1 MGIFEIISAI
11 ALILACVIIVIVV
24 LMQNGNTGMSSAIS
38 GTSADSFYQ
47 KNSGRT
53 KEAKLNRAC
62 TVAAIVF
69 FVLALVVN
77 IINVHFG
84 KSSDDEGSDAS
95 QNSSVV
101 ETVTT
106 DEADAAI
113 TIEASTAEAPVASTA
128 EAPAVSTAEAP
139 AAE

>member
-11 ALILACVIIVIVV
+11 ALIISCVVIVLVV

-38 GTSADSFYQ
+38 GSSADSFYQ

-53 KEAKLNRAC
+53 KEAKLNKAC
-62 TVAAIVF
+62 TVAAVIF

-84 KSSDDEGSDAS
+84 KSSEGEGSE
-95 QNSSVV
+95 NSGIVSDVTDTTEVDLSDFLV
-101 ETVTT
+101 E
-106 DEADAAI
+106 I
-113 TIEASTAEAPVASTA
+113 TAEAPAASTA
-128 EAPAVSTAEAP
+128 EAPAASTAEA
-139 AAE
+139 AE